1 MIAASRFYREV
12 RQFALTAPAWED
24 AVRYFTR
31 PDERW
36 DLTLVAQRVYGSR
49 DEYLAVMAAAGLD
62 RLDQELTE
70 RELVLPTADRLA
82 LIKKRTGFESTQ
94 PKRVR

>member
-1 MIAASRFYREV
+1 MIPASRFYREV
-12 RQFALTAPAWED
+12 RKFSVTAPVWED
-24 AVRYFTR
+24 AIRYFTK

-36 DLTLVAQRVYGSR
+36 DLTLVADRVYGSR

-70 RELVLPTADRLA
+70 RELVLPTASRLA
-82 LIKKRTGFESTQ
+82 LIKSRTGFLSTSAA
-94 PKRVR
+94 KVR

>member
-62 RLDQELTE
+62 RMDQELTE

-94 PKRVR
+94 PKRGR